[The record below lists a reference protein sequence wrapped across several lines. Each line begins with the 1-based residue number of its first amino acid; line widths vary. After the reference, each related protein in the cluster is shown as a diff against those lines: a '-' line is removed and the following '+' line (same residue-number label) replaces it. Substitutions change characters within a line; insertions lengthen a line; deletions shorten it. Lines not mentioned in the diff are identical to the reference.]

1 MFVTVAVIAATDCIK
16 TMGIYHATVKVFSRA
31 SGQSATAAAAYRAGT
46 NITDTRT
53 GVSHDYRKRQGVAS
67 AELFAPQGSP
77 SWAYNA
83 ELLWNAAEAAER
95 RSNACVAREL
105 EVSLPEEL
113 NAEQRNNLAHDLARL
128 LVERYNVAVL
138 AAVHEPSSGNDP
150 RNFHVHLQFSTRVIG
165 PDGFGAKV
173 RILDARSTGPTEL
186 RALRAEVAQCINDSL
201 KKAGKEQR
209 VDHRTLEV
217 QARDAARRG
226 DLDAVAAL
234 SREPTKHLGRA
245 ANALARRG
253 RASHRAREQDELLQ
267 SNAELLEQAQRRVR
281 ALRKEQSQRQSN
293 AARTRRP
300 STPKVRRIPASG
312 NRASRFLANSNKH
325 SIHHLT
331 DETTRMYLEE
341 LRETIRR
348 IAEGT
353 QQAMLSDEHIAAIAE
368 WVASSKKNSAFLQ
381 RVQDAE
387 TVLRDAN
394 EQFMAARRRFG
405 EACAQRGVADD
416 ALRVAEQNKPTV
428 YNFLTRRQWVEKR
441 RAQKALSEKAM
452 QAERALWNDVREG
465 GPLPVAVAVAK
476 QSLMREWNALQA
488 AEQESRTPLLVPI
501 GTGGAERVP
510 TPARRGGG
518 GPRKRGQP

>member
-1 MFVTVAVIAATDCIK
+1 MA
-16 TMGIYHATVKVFSRA
+16 IYHASLKTFSR
-31 SGQSATAAAAYRAGT
+31 SKGQSATAAAAYRSGT
-46 NITDTRT
+46 KIADTQT
-53 GVSHDYRKRQGVAS
+53 GVSHDYRNRRGVAS
-67 AELFAPQGSP
+67 AEIFAPEGSP
-77 SWAYNA
+77 SWAYNVQ
-83 ELLWNAAEAAER
+83 LLWNAAEAAES

-105 EVSLPEEL
+105 EVSLPEDL
-113 NAEQRNNLAHDLARL
+113 NAEQRNDLAHDLARV
-128 LVERYNVAVL
+128 LVERYSVAVL

-201 KKAGKEQR
+201 KKAGIEAR
-209 VDHRTLEV
+209 VDHRTLNL

-234 SREPTKHLGRA
+234 SREPTKHIGRA

-253 RASHRAREQDELLQ
+253 RASHRAREQNELLH
-267 SNAELLEQAQRRVR
+267 SNAELLDQAQQRVK
-281 ALRKEQSQRQSN
+281 ALRKEQAHRQSN
-293 AARTRRP
+293 AARTRR
-300 STPKVRRIPASG
+300 SVGRIPASG
-312 NRASRFLANSNKH
+312 NRASRLLASSHKH

-331 DETTRMYLEE
+331 DDTTRLYLEE
-341 LRETIRR
+341 LRNTVKR

-353 QQAMLSDEHIAAIAE
+353 QQAMLSDEHIAALAE

-387 TVLRDAN
+387 TSLREAE
-394 EQFMAARRRFG
+394 EQFMAARRKFG
-405 EACAQRGVADD
+405 EASVQCGNAENE
-416 ALRVAEQNKPTV
+416 LRLSEEDKPPA
-428 YNFLTRRQWVEKR
+428 YQILSRRQWAQKR
-441 RAQKALSEKAM
+441 RAQRQRVEEAVKT
-452 QAERALWNDVREG
+452 ERTLLRGVREG
-465 GPLPVAVAVAK
+465 GELPVAVAVAK

-501 GTGGAERVP
+501 GQGGAERVP
-510 TPARRGGG
+510 TPARRSGG